1 MNPRPSEINPTTAE
15 IQMKKSSDSLNTQK
29 NNAQTVTE
37 FLKKQKIL
45 HLATLDKMNNPH
57 IVPVWYMFN
66 SKLYI
71 GTNSKTKKAKNIRNN
86 SKVSFCVDVGI
97 NSPDIFGVMGQG
109 NAKLI
114 REKNEVSKI
123 EKRILLRY
131 FKTLNN
137 KSAQELLEETDCIIE
152 IRPKKYSVWEY

>member
-1 MNPRPSEINPTTAE
+1 
-15 IQMKKSSDSLNTQK
+15 
-29 NNAQTVTE
+29 
-37 FLKKQKIL
+37 
-45 HLATLDKMNNPH
+45 
-57 IVPVWYMFN
+57 MFN
-66 SKLYI
+66 SKKLYI
-71 GTNSKTKKAKNIRNN
+71 GTNSKTKKAKNVKNN
-86 SKVSFCVDVGI
+86 SKVSFCVDTGI

>member
-1 MNPRPSEINPTTAE
+1 MSKR
-15 IQMKKSSDSLNTQK
+15 D
-29 NNAQTVTE
+29 E

-45 HLATLDKMNNPH
+45 RLATLDNKDNPH
-57 IVPVWYMFN
+57 IIPVWYLFN
-66 SKLYI
+66 SKKLYI
-71 GTNSKTKKAKNIRNN
+71 GTNSKTKKAKNIKNN
-86 SKVSFCVDVGI
+86 SKVSFCVDTGI